1 MAALS
6 LRVPNEFKVDMENLS
21 KATGRSVSAILLDW
35 FKRDLELERWQIERI
50 NAGIKAADDQ
60 LFADNEQIE
69 QALKICRS

>member
-6 LRVPNEFKVDMENLS
+6 LRVPDEFKLDIEELS

-35 FKRDLELERWQIERI
+35 FKRDLDLERWQIKRI
-50 NAGIKAADDQ
+50 DAGIKAADDQ
-60 LFADNEQIE
+60 LFANDEQIE